1 MNGKR
6 FQSVHS
12 KYIAFRRRYIHEKDA
27 ELAVGRGRKIK
38 EEKERGKRKERKIE
52 KNRQDISKVSRR
64 RRRRENK
71 DPIDS
76 AFGIWQSPCDR
87 G

>member
-12 KYIAFRRRYIHEKDA
+12 KYIVFRRRYIHEKGA
-27 ELAVGRGRKIK
+27 GLAVGRGRK
-38 EEKERGKRKERKIE
+38 RKEANKGRKIE
-52 KNRQDISKVSRR
+52 KNERDISKVSKRK

-76 AFGIWQSPCDR
+76 AFGIWQSPCGR